1 MRSHID
7 RKKLY
12 VKHFL
17 FIYSFE
23 TIIKILQNTLI
34 KFAVKNLSSVNNH
47 SKFYTG
53 KPVAT
58 TSYMIFKKLKSYERA
73 MTNGELS
80 TDYKLAN
87 TPAFFIKR
95 MTRKMSLDSIL
106 FFKPVS
112 I

>member
-1 MRSHID
+1 MRSHIG

-53 KPVAT
+53 KSVA
-58 TSYMIFKKLKSYERA
+58 SVNDISEV
-73 MTNGELS
+73 GQ
-80 TDYKLAN
+80 
-87 TPAFFIKR
+87 
-95 MTRKMSLDSIL
+95 
-106 FFKPVS
+106 
-112 I
+112 